1 MSPAGPQEGTVGSPE
16 AQLAP
21 LRPPTAGWPSYLQ
34 PDATGDGQGIAV
46 LVVELQVADEGL
58 VHTHR
63 VAGRQGVQLGLQR
76 EHAARS
82 EGSRLKRSHA
92 PSTLVPR
99 NQDKPS
105 PSNWEGS
112 AMPWKAQT
120 LQATNSSPG
129 TSSHGHSTC
138 AYSQLWGKNQEQ
150 RHVHALNGNSP
161 NKSGKSVQWPT
172 TRQHG

>member
-82 EGSRLKRSHA
+82 EGSRLKRSRA
-92 PSTLVPR
+92 ASTLVPR

-129 TSSHGHSTC
+129 TSSHGHST
-138 AYSQLWGKNQEQ
+138 
-150 RHVHALNGNSP
+150 
-161 NKSGKSVQWPT
+161 
-172 TRQHG
+172 